1 TPTLRQNLNKEQ
13 TELDELNSI
22 DDISA
27 FGTITKYAEKYEELY
42 TQKQVDIYNQKGHV
56 LKDLGTLSDNQVRN
70 IKKYAILF
78 ADATKS
84 NKDKYLSFVTLTL
97 PSAQKHHDRV

>member
-1 TPTLRQNLNKEQ
+1 RQNLNKEQ

-84 NKDKYLSFVTLTL
+84 NKEKYLSFVTLTL